1 MALSSANQAR
11 VPSAARAAVH
21 DALTAVLAKRGA
33 LLMELD
39 IWQAD
44 ERWMGTASWLQVDG
58 KLARVIC
65 QGARAVEALGRVLVA
80 AVEAWT

>member
-1 MALSSANQAR
+1 MSSANQAR
-11 VPSAARAAVH
+11 VPNAARAAIH
-21 DALTAVLAKRGA
+21 DALTAVLSKRG
-33 LLMELD
+33 LSLKEFD

-58 KLARVIC
+58 KLARVTC
-65 QGARAVEALGRVLVA
+65 QGTRAVEALGRVLVA